1 MTMKTSSIFV
11 YGTLTSP
18 EVVRIL
24 LGRELAA
31 IRPAR
36 LAGYSRHPVKEF
48 VFPGMIP
55 CVGKSVEGCIYTDVS
70 PLERKMLDWFE
81 GDEYLRQTVQ
91 ATVDDDSSESSS
103 STTVETYV
111 WNPHLVD
118 QLLQDQ
124 EWSYENFRQLHLEWY
139 LKHTVQPCRD
149 EMEKLGINK

>member
-1 MTMKTSSIFV
+1 MKTSSIFV

-18 EVVRIL
+18 EVVRVL
-24 LGRELAA
+24 LGRELVA

-36 LAGYSRHPVKEF
+36 LQGYTRHPVQNY

-70 PLERKMLDWFE
+70 PSERKQLDWYE

-91 ATVDDDSSESSS
+91 ATVDSEPSSPI
-103 STTVETYV
+103 TVETYV
-111 WNPHLVD
+111 WKPHLVD

-124 EWSYENFRQLHLEWY
+124 EWSYEEFYQQHSEWY
-139 LKHTVQPCRD
+139 LKNTVQPCRD
-149 EMEKLGINK
+149 EMESLGMTKKKF